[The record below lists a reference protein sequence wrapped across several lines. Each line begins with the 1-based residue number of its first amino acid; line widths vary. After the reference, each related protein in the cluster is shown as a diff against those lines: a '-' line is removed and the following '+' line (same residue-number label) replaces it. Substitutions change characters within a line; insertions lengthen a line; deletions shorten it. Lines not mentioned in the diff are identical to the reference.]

1 VPLDTVE
8 SEPETSPKPNPGPE
22 FWEREAEW
30 ARSRFPQLAT
40 FRSSVVFAPLRE
52 WVPAEGTAQLFI
64 TVVDEKHGY
73 RCAGA
78 IARRVHENY
87 INMLIPGPT
96 RVENAQVVRSFVAAG
111 ASPHGVTLDSAPGTQ
126 KRDVGGKWEYLDVVS
141 VTYYDY
147 GGLVGPIV
155 GDTAHFG
162 YTGVKLTASCG
173 PIVNVPSE
181 NGLHRECNL
190 CNDVTIDI
198 QRHRWERR
206 TPYPH
211 IECMPTCPDPV
222 PSERTMADLDR
233 ARRFVAHF
241 DGRALILDDSPPR
254 VALYRT
260 LAACNAGPLFQA
272 AEGDR
277 SVKNRHGTGSP

>member
-1 VPLDTVE
+1 MD
-8 SEPETSPKPNPGPE
+8 
-22 FWEREAEW
+22 
-30 ARSRFPQLAT
+30 
-40 FRSSVVFAPLRE
+40 FAPLRE
-52 WVPAEGTAQLFI
+52 WVPTEGSTELFI
-64 TVVDEKHGY
+64 TIVDEKRGF
-73 RCAGA
+73 RCATA
-78 IARRVHENY
+78 SATRLNEHIS
-87 INMLIPGPT
+87 MLIPGPP
-96 RVENAQVVRSFVAAG
+96 RVENGQTVRSFVAAG

-162 YTGVKLTASCG
+162 YTGVKITASCG
-173 PIVNVPSE
+173 PIVNVPCE

-211 IECMPTCPDPV
+211 IECMATCPDPV

-260 LAACNAGPLFQA
+260 LAACNSDPLFKWRKP
-272 AEGDR
+272 G
-277 SVKNRHGTGSP
+277 VP